1 MKKRYYIIIV
11 VMVTIGFVLFLN
23 RSGILGSE
31 NLIPKEEPNLRVE
44 TRDSKR
50 DGKIDHW
57 LYRDKNGSPVKW
69 IRDSNHDGRP
79 DKWSFFKNGRAFLD
93 EEDTDHDGKVDQI
106 QLSLVDDQGYRQ
118 RFINLVL
125 KDKRTNIFEVQFDTG
140 WVTDKD
146 FEKVK

>member
-1 MKKRYYIIIV
+1 
-11 VMVTIGFVLFLN
+11 MVTVGFILFLSK
-23 RSGILGSE
+23 SGILRSE
-31 NLIPKEEPNLRVE
+31 NLVPKEEPNLRLE

-50 DGKIDHW
+50 DGKIDNW
-57 LYRDKNGSPVKW
+57 LYRDKNGISVKW

-106 QLSLVDDQGYRQ
+106 QLSLADDQGYKQ

-125 KDKRTNIFEVQFDTG
+125 KDKRTNTFEVQFDTG